1 MENMANFNLVHTGL
15 KTMAVL
21 FIVIGL
27 LVLILYLMKKFLFT
41 GQGMKGDMH
50 IKAISSLHFSPKE
63 RIEVVEISGE
73 RIVIGITP
81 GSINFLTKL
90 TNSNEKDRKIH
101 ENGTE
106 LPSEQ
111 L

>member
-1 MENMANFNLVHTGL
+1 MEGIANFNFVHTGL

-27 LVLILYLMKKFLFT
+27 LVLILYLIKRFLFQ
-41 GQGMKGDMH
+41 GQGMRGDMT
-50 IKAISSLHFSPKE
+50 IRVISSLHFSPKE

-90 TNSNEKDRKIH
+90 KNSNEKDRKIL

-106 LPSEQ
+106 LPPE
-111 L
+111 

>member
-1 MENMANFNLVHTGL
+1 MENMANFNFIHTGL

-27 LVLILYLMKKFLFT
+27 LVLILYLMKRFLFQ
-41 GQGMKGDMH
+41 GQGMKGDMP

-101 ENGTE
+101 ENETE